1 MHIQSTVIP
10 GTIQK
15 GELQTENALSLF
27 PDGTSVYVI
36 SREDFNR
43 IAGSD
48 SARHQLEQK
57 TVEVDQIKRALE
69 AVNRESLTLETKAE
83 VEEVLGVSK

>member
-1 MHIQSTVIP
+1 LHIQMTVIP

-15 GELQTENALSLF
+15 GELLTENALSLF
-27 PDGTSVYVI
+27 PDGTPVYVI

-57 TVEVDQIKRALE
+57 TVEVEQIKRTLE
-69 AVNRESLTLETKAE
+69 AVNRELLTLETKAE
-83 VEEVLGVSK
+83 VEEVLGVKR

>member
-1 MHIQSTVIP
+1 MTVIP

-15 GELQTENALSLF
+15 GEILTESALSLF
-27 PDGTSVYVI
+27 PDGTQVYVI

-48 SARHQLEQK
+48 SARH
-57 TVEVDQIKRALE
+57 RAQ
-69 AVNRESLTLETKAE
+69 KAE
-83 VEEVLGVSK
+83 EALQVIEVELAQTRQALTEKETELTAVKGEVVRK